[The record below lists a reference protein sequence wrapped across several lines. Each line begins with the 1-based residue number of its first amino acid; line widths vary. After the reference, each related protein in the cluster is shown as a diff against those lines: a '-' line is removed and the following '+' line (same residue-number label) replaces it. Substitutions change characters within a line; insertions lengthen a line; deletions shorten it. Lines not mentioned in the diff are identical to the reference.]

1 VARMRHTGDG
11 TLTQKGIG
19 VGMVGT
25 KRRGD
30 GGVGIFTG
38 GGAAFY
44 RVKARTR
51 RPGAFDG

>member
-1 VARMRHTGDG
+1 MRHTGDG

-30 GGVGIFTG
+30 GGVGIFTR

-44 RVKARTR
+44 TVKARTR
-51 RPGAFDG
+51 RPGAFDGQR